1 MSDYTKTTDFAAKD
15 SLPSGDTG
23 KIIKGAEFETE
34 FDAISTA
41 IATKANLAGPTF
53 TGTITL
59 PTVDINAGAIDGTTI
74 GASSAAAGT
83 FTNLVATS
91 ADINGGTVD
100 GATIGGSSA
109 GAGTFTNLTASG
121 TVNFNGAT
129 ISNLGTITTANLDGG
144 TADNVVIGGSTPAA
158 GTFTSVVATTADING
173 GTIDGVSIG
182 SSSAGAGAFSSL
194 TVGGTAV
201 LTSVAFSNIDA
212 GAITTS
218 GETFADSDT
227 QIPTNAAVKDHV
239 EAVIP
244 SLSVT
249 ESSVTAHQ
257 AALAIAATQLTG
269 NITVPGNVR
278 LAPSGTNFTE
288 LYGNTN
294 AGAIRFNCE
303 SNSHGVTLKG
313 PPHSAGATYSLELP
327 NADGS
332 AGQFLKTDGSGKL
345 AFDSV
350 SAGTFTATASG
361 ALSNGDTV
369 IINSDGSVTA
379 VGTSDSALNPPTA
392 GTAVEFEAG
401 TTNGPPTGVF
411 DSNSNKVVIAYSD
424 ASDSTKGKAVVGTV
438 SGTSISFGTAVEF
451 EAGNTSHISM
461 AFDSNSNKVV
471 IAYRDGGNSNYGTAI
486 VGTVSGTSISFGT
499 AVVFE
504 SAAVSYTATVFDSNV
519 NKIAIAYRDG
529 GNSDYGTAIVGT
541 VSGTS
546 ISFGTAT
553 VFESA
558 TALEFGGAFD
568 SSNNKVVFAYKDAG
582 NSNYGTAVVGTISD
596 TSISFGTP
604 VVFSGTD
611 AVSAVIGAVFDSN
624 ANKIVFAYNNATDT
638 STDAVVGTVS
648 GTSISFGTPVEVSS
662 TNNNNTH
669 SLAFD
674 SHANTVILAFMEAST
689 EDLEVVIGTVSGTS
703 ISFGT
708 SLKAAEHTSSEQY
721 SVTYDSNA
729 KKAVVAYHDDDDS
742 SKGKAV
748 VVSVN
753 ETATNLTPENY
764 VGIANG
770 AYSNSATATIQISG
784 ELDDAQSSLTPG
796 QVYYVQGDGSLGLKP
811 DVPAVVAGIAI
822 SATKLMLEL
831 SKEPAVT
838 EQNSTAITSSS
849 NAATIN
855 LRDSDNFTHT
865 LTENVTYTF
874 SNPAASGRVSAF
886 TLKVIQD
893 SSART
898 ITWPS
903 SVDWAAATAPTLST
917 GSGNVD
923 VFVFVTY
930 DGGTNYYGFTAGQ
943 AMA

>member
-1 MSDYTKTTDFAAKD
+1 MANYTKTTDFAAKD
-15 SLPSGDTG
+15 TLPGGDTNKVVRG
-23 KIIKGAEFETE
+23 SEFETE

-41 IATKANLAGPTF
+41 ISTKSDTAGPTF
-53 TGTITL
+53 TGTVTI
-59 PTVDINAGAIDGTTI
+59 PTADINGGNIDGTVI

-129 ISNLGTITTANLDGG
+129 ISNLETITTANLDGG
-144 TADNVVIGGSTPAA
+144 TADNIVIGGSTAAA
-158 GTFTSVVATTADING
+158 GTFTTLAAT
-173 GTIDGVSIG
+173 
-182 SSSAGAGAFSSL
+182 SA
-194 TVGGTAV
+194 TVGGAAV
-201 LTSVAFSNIDA
+201 LTSVAFSNLEA
-212 GAITTS
+212 SAVTTS

-269 NITVPGNVR
+269 NITVPDNVR

-303 SNSHGVTLKG
+303 SNTHGVTLKG
-313 PPHSAGATYSLELP
+313 PPHSASATYSLELP

-350 SAGTFTATASG
+350 SAGSFTATASG

-379 VGTSDSALNPPTA
+379 VALSTSSINPPTA
-392 GTAVEFEAG
+392 GTAVEFFG
-401 TTNGPPTGVF
+401 NTLGNVRGVF
-411 DSNSNKVVIAYSD
+411 DSSTNKVVLAIKDNNNDGKAYVGTVSGDTISFGSPVTFETNNIEGVAITFDSNANKVVICYRDEGNSNYA
-424 ASDSTKGKAVVGTV
+424 AARVGTV
-438 SGTSISFGTAVEF
+438 SGTSISFGTKATFTSSGIADNGITFDSNLNKVVFVYKDTGDSNKGKAVIGTVSGTDISFGSPVEF
-451 EAGNTSHISM
+451 NAGNTTHM
-461 AFDSNSNKVV
+461 TPTFDSSNNKVV
-471 IAYRDGGNSNYGTAI
+471 IAYRDQGNSSYGTAI

-499 AVVFE
+499 EVVFTGTD
-504 SAAVSYTATVFDSNV
+504 AVGFKIGATFDSTN
-519 NKIAIAYRDG
+519 NKVVIAYNDTTD
-529 GNSDYGTAIVGT
+529 SASEVIVGT

-546 ISFGTAT
+546 ISFGTA
-553 VFESA
+553 VSVNAENNASFHDVE
-558 TALEFGGAFD
+558 FD
-568 SSNNKVVFAYKDAG
+568 SDAG
-582 NSNYGTAVVGTISD
+582 TVLL
-596 TSISFGTP
+596 SFL
-604 VVFSGTD
+604 
-611 AVSAVIGAVFDSN
+611 
-624 ANKIVFAYNNATDT
+624 
-638 STDAVVGTVS
+638 
-648 GTSISFGTPVEVSS
+648 ESS
-662 TNNNNTH
+662 TNDH
-669 SLAFD
+669 EFY
-674 SHANTVILAFMEAST
+674 
-689 EDLEVVIGTVSGTS
+689 IGTVSGTS

-708 SLKAAEHTSSEQY
+708 KLKVAENSTNDVHNII
-721 SVTYDSNA
+721 YDSNA
-729 KKAVVAYHDDDDS
+729 KKAVLAYRDQDDS
-742 SKGKAV
+742 SKGKAAV
-748 VVSVN
+748 LTVSS
-753 ETATNLTPENY
+753 TSTNLTPENY
-764 VGIANG
+764 VGISNG

-796 QVYYVQGDGSLGLKP
+796 QVYYVQSDGSLGLKP

-865 LTENVTYTF
+865 LSENVTYTF

-898 ITWPS
+898 ITWPGT
-903 SVDWAAATAPTLST
+903 VDWPGGTAPTLST

-943 AMA
+943 ALG